1 MRECHRRTTLERL
14 ILDIGI
20 ESEGG
25 AVRIERCMMFV
36 YDSPQALFFT
46 LIQKIST
53 ESYSDLS
60 LWAMNCSL

>member
-14 ILDIGI
+14 IPDIGI

-25 AVRIERCMMFV
+25 AVRIEWCMMFGTV
-36 YDSPQALFFT
+36 REPYFL
-46 LIQKIST
+46 LKIST

-60 LWAMNCSL
+60 LWAVNCSLQ